1 MKQSIEKILCDSCG
15 TILKEPGF
23 YINNGSFQEPFQKI
37 GDKDICHTCM
47 GKIFSQYIRLNKI
60 PHEVI
65 LPLIDTL
72 KPLGKRDRDFGGKI
86 SESAIFSN
94 AISSEDVNKYA
105 QRAWD
110 KINNIGKK

>member
-1 MKQSIEKILCDSCG
+1 MKQSTEKIICDSCG

-47 GKIFSQYIRLNKI
+47 GKMFSQYIRLNKI
-60 PHEVI
+60 PNDVI
-65 LPLIDTL
+65 IPLIDTL
-72 KPLGKRDRDFGGKI
+72 KPLGERSRDFGGKI
-86 SESAIFSN
+86 SNVGIFSN
-94 AISSEDVNKYA
+94 AITGEDVIKCT

-110 KINNIGKK
+110 NIINTREK